1 MHRSADEGVA
11 KLMDRVQT
19 TIRTTGTIS
28 PAEWHDIWSL
38 TSEFFDVERD
48 YAEAEL
54 RKRQSIA
61 MFRMNGALLGMA
73 AIDIHPGE
81 FRGRSLAVISTAHVL
96 IRENWRGRNLIQKL
110 GLRVFLRARL
120 RYPLRPIYWF
130 FDTFSYK
137 SYLLLPRNF
146 RTFWPRYDQPTP
158 EPRAALIDQLATQT
172 YGPAWRPARG
182 LAVRSG
188 QKRLRETA
196 APLALRADTDPALQF
211 FAHMNPGHAEGDMLV
226 CLCPLTLSNWLSV
239 ARKALERRARG
250 GH

>member
-1 MHRSADEGVA
+1 
-11 KLMDRVQT
+11 MDRVQT
-19 TIRTTGTIS
+19 SVLSTTAIS
-28 PAEWHDIWSL
+28 PAEWDDIWAL

-54 RKRQSIA
+54 RKRQSVA
-61 MFRMNGALLGMA
+61 LFRMNGALLGMA
-73 AIDIHPGE
+73 AVDINPTR
-81 FRGRSLAVISTAHVL
+81 FRGRRLAVISTTHVL

-110 GLRVFLRARL
+110 GVRMYLRARL

-146 RTFWPRYDQPTP
+146 HTYWPRHDQPTP
-158 EPRAALIDQLATQT
+158 EPRAALIDQLAKLT

-196 APLALRADTDPALQF
+196 APLVLRADASPDLQF
-211 FAHMNPGHAEGDMLV
+211 FARMNPGHAEGDMLV

-239 ARKALERRARG
+239 ARKVIERRARRG
-250 GH
+250 R